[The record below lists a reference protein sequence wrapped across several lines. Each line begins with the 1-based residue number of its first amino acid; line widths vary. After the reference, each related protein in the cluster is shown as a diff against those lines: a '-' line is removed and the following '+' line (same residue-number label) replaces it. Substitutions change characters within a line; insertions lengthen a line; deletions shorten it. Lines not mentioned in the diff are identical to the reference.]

1 MGLGSQSS
9 PTTRTGI
16 NKPMMKPLFLTY
28 STGKEPFL
36 TLANK
41 LREDIKTLY
50 AGDFY
55 HLVINGPGNNMDFF
69 VEANGLLCPY
79 ISKALSEGKPVV
91 VLDVDNGLVK
101 SIDAL
106 FEADFDVAAVF
117 RYPQMQE
124 TGRQDYCS
132 GLVALNNKRPAV
144 VKNFWVDW
152 TYKTAFYKQGSTK
165 LFPSTL
171 AKYGWLESW
180 FTDQG
185 ALNQILLP
193 DGNKQDPDD
202 DEYRIIPGTVYEAHG
217 YKVLPLERR
226 IYGALPGDS
235 KDAYVI
241 HYKGKLKNQRLG

>member
-1 MGLGSQSS
+1 M
-9 PTTRTGI
+9 
-16 NKPMMKPLFLTY
+16 NKPLFLTY
-28 STGKEPFL
+28 STGQEPFL

-41 LREDIKTLY
+41 LGEDIKTLY

-55 HLVINGPGNNMDFF
+55 HLIIDGPGNNVDFF
-69 VEANGLLCPY
+69 VEANGLLYPY
-79 ISKALSEGKPVV
+79 ISQALREEKSVV
-91 VLDVDNGLVK
+91 ILDVDNGLVK

-132 GLVALNNKRPAV
+132 GLIALNNRRPDV
-144 VKNFWVDW
+144 VKKFWVEW
-152 TYKTAFYKQGSTK
+152 TYKTAFYKKGSTK
-165 LFPSTL
+165 LFPPTL

-185 ALNQILLP
+185 ALNEILLY
-193 DGNKQDPDD
+193 DSSQDEPKYDAF
-202 DEYRIIPGTVYEAHG
+202 EIIPGTVYKAHG
-217 YKVLPLERR
+217 YKILPLERR

-235 KDAYVI
+235 DDAFII
-241 HYKGKLKNQRLG
+241 HYKGKSKNQRLG